1 MAEKIIN
8 TRVQLKYDTLT
19 NWLASSVI
27 LKAGEVAI
35 ATIATTNSDSG
46 LTPPAIGIKVGDG
59 NHTFADLNWI
69 QAIAGDVPEWAKQ
82 AAGTTVKNWIDAAI
96 GEIPAAPSGEG
107 TTTFTSAK
115 LIKSV
120 TQDKGGKITNV
131 TYEDITIDAVSGLTT
146 RLEGIDTAIGT
157 KLDANLA
164 STAATTANKL
174 IDDAAAKSYADA
186 AQSKAETTASN
197 ALSAAKTAILG
208 EADYSG
214 TVKGAYA
221 EAKKANDA
229 IAALDV
235 TDSGTGV
242 VTAISQTDGKIAYT
256 KSAIDTVVA
265 FSDGYNASSNK
276 AATVQTVTDAVNAAK
291 TELNKNLSQMTG
303 AMRFRGT
310 VAAAPTADT
319 AAPSGDG
326 LGAWRAGDVVL
337 FGTAEYVVSSMSS
350 DKKPVWQLLG
360 DEGAYQTKLSFTGTP
375 ASDNKVVTNDTLEA
389 AKTNL
394 TTEIDKAKTAA
405 ATAQGAANA
414 AQNTADSAVAEAQKA
429 NNAIAAL
436 DVADD
441 TSAKGFVSAVTQTD
455 GKIAVTKKE
464 IGFADISDVAFEGT
478 EAPSK
483 TNKIITREA
492 LNTEKT
498 NIIDGISGSATAT
511 AVANNQV
518 SVLTGV
524 TLTAGK
530 LTRSSEYKL
539 AAVAA
544 TGKVADIDFSDTV
557 LVLNCGSSTVNV

>member
-59 NHTFADLNWI
+59 NNTFANLNWI
-69 QAIAGDVPEWAKQ
+69 QAVAGDVPTWAKE
-82 AAGTTVKNWIDAAI
+82 AAGATVKSWIDHAI
-96 GEIPAAPSGEG
+96 SEIPAAPSGEG

-131 TYEDITIDAVSGLTT
+131 TYEDITIDAVSGLTA

-164 STAATTANKL
+164 SANATITNKL
-174 IDDAAAKSYADA
+174 IDDAAAKGYADA
-186 AQSKAETTASN
+186 AQSNAETAASS

-276 AATVQTVTDAVNAAK
+276 AATVKTVTDAVDAAK
-291 TELNKNLSQMTG
+291 TELNSTLSQMTG

-337 FGTAEYVVSSMSS
+337 FGTAEYVVSTMSS
-350 DKKPVWQLLG
+350 NKPVWQLLG
-360 DEGAYQTKLSFTGTP
+360 DEGAYQTRLSFTGTP
-375 ASDNKVVTNDTLEA
+375 SSENKVVTNDTLET

-394 TTEIDKAKTAA
+394 TTAINEAKTAA
-405 ATAQGAANA
+405 SNADDAAKAAQGTAN
-414 AQNTADSAVAEAQKA
+414 SAVAEAQKA

-441 TSAKGFVSAVTQTD
+441 ISKKGFVSAVTQTD

-464 IGFADISDVAFEGT
+464 IGFADISDVAFDGT
-478 EAPSK
+478 PSK
-483 TNKIITREA
+483 TNKIITGTA
-492 LNTEKT
+492 LDAVKK
-498 NIIDGISGSATAT
+498 NIIDGIGGSATAT

>member
-35 ATIATTNSDSG
+35 ATIATANSDSG

-59 NHTFADLNWI
+59 NNTFANLNWI
-69 QAIAGDVPEWAKQ
+69 QAVAGDVPTWAKE
-82 AAGTTVKNWIDAAI
+82 AAGATVKNWIDKAI
-96 GEIPAAPSGEG
+96 EKIPAAPSGEG

-131 TYEDITIDAVSGLTT
+131 TYEDITIDAVSGLTA
-146 RLEGIDTAIGT
+146 RLEGIDAAIGT

-164 STAATTANKL
+164 STAATTTNKL
-174 IDDAAAKSYADA
+174 IDDAAAKGYADA
-186 AQSKAETTASN
+186 AQSAAESTASN

-208 EADYSG
+208 EANYSG

-235 TDSGTGV
+235 NDSGTGV

-276 AATVQTVTDAVNAAK
+276 AATVKTVTDAVDAAK
-291 TELNKNLSQMTG
+291 TELNSNLSQMTG

-310 VAAAPTADT
+310 VTAAPTANT
-319 AAPSGDG
+319 AAPKDG

-350 DKKPVWQLLG
+350 DKPVWQLLG
-360 DEGAYQTKLSFTGTP
+360 DEGAYQTRLSFTGTP
-375 ASDNKVVTNDTLEA
+375 SSENKVVTNDTLET

-394 TTEIDKAKTAA
+394 TTAINEAKTAA
-405 ATAQGAANA
+405 SNAKDAADAAQGTAN
-414 AQNTADSAVAEAQKA
+414 SAVAEAQKA

-441 TSAKGFVSAVTQTD
+441 TSKKGFVSAVTQTD

-464 IGFADISDVAFEGT
+464 IGFADISDVAFEDT
-478 EAPSK
+478 PSK

>member
-35 ATIATTNSDSG
+35 ATIATANSDSG

-59 NHTFADLNWI
+59 NNTFANLNWI
-69 QAIAGDVPEWAKQ
+69 QAVAGDVPTWAKE
-82 AAGTTVKNWIDAAI
+82 AAGTTVQNWIDTAI
-96 GEIPAAPSGEG
+96 SKIPAAPSGEG

-164 STAATTANKL
+164 SAAATTSNKL
-174 IDDAAAKSYADA
+174 IDDAAAKGYADA
-186 AQSKAETTASN
+186 AQTAAVSTASD

-208 EADYSG
+208 EADYGG

-265 FSDGYNASSNK
+265 FKDGYNASSNQ
-276 AATVQTVTDAVNAAK
+276 AATVKTVTDAVDAAK
-291 TELNKNLSQMTG
+291 RELNSNLSQMTG

-310 VAAAPTADT
+310 VTAAPTANT
-319 AAPSGDG
+319 AAPEDG

-350 DKKPVWQLLG
+350 SNKPVWQLLG

-375 ASDNKVVTNDTLEA
+375 SSENKVVTNDTLET

-394 TTEIDKAKTAA
+394 TKDINDAKTAA
-405 ATAQGAANA
+405 TNAQDAAKKAQG
-414 AQNTADSAVAEAQKA
+414 TADTAVAEAQKA
-429 NNAIAAL
+429 NNAIAAM

-464 IGFADISDVAFEGT
+464 IGYADISDVAFEG

-483 TNKIITREA
+483 TNKIITRDA

-498 NIIDGISGSATAT
+498 NIVDGISGSATAT

>member
-35 ATIATTNSDSG
+35 ATIATANSDSG

-59 NHTFADLNWI
+59 NNTFANLNWI
-69 QAIAGDVPEWAKQ
+69 QAVAGDVPTWAKE
-82 AAGTTVKNWIDAAI
+82 AAGATVKNWIDDAVKA
-96 GEIPAAPSGEG
+96 IPAAPSGEG

-157 KLDANLA
+157 KLNANLA
-164 STAATTANKL
+164 SAAATTTNKL
-174 IDDAAAKSYADA
+174 IDDAAAKGYADA
-186 AQSKAETTASN
+186 AQSAAVSTASD

-208 EADYSG
+208 EANYSG

-235 TDSGTGV
+235 NDSGTGV

-276 AATVQTVTDAVNAAK
+276 AATVKTVTDAVDAAK
-291 TELNKNLSQMTG
+291 TELNSTLSQMTS

-310 VAAAPTADT
+310 VAAAPTANT

-350 DKKPVWQLLG
+350 DNKPVWQLLG
-360 DEGAYQTKLSFTGTP
+360 DEGAYQTRLSFTGTP
-375 ASDNKVVTNDTLEA
+375 SSENKVVTNDTLET

-394 TTEIDKAKTAA
+394 TTAINEAKTAA
-405 ATAQGAANA
+405 SNAQDAADAAQGTAN
-414 AQNTADSAVAEAQKA
+414 SAVAEAQKA

-436 DVADD
+436 DVTDD
-441 TSAKGFVSAVTQTD
+441 TSKKGFVSAVTQTD

-464 IGFADISDVAFEGT
+464 IGFADISDVAFDGT
-478 EAPSK
+478 PSK

-498 NIIDGISGSATAT
+498 NIIDGINGSATAT

>member
-8 TRVQLKYDTLT
+8 TRVQLKYDTLA

-35 ATIATTNSDSG
+35 ATIATTNNHSG

-59 NHTFADLNWI
+59 NNTFANLNWI
-69 QAIAGDVPEWAKQ
+69 QAVAGDVPTWAKE
-82 AAGTTVKNWIDAAI
+82 ADGAIVKNWIDDAI
-96 GEIPAAPSGEG
+96 GTVASGAG

-120 TQDKGGKITNV
+120 TQDEGGKITNV
-131 TYEDITIDAVSGLTT
+131 TYEDITIDAVSGLTA

-164 STAATTANKL
+164 STAATTTNKL
-174 IDDAAAKSYADA
+174 IDDAAAKDYADA
-186 AQSKAETTASN
+186 AQSAAETTASK

-235 TDSGTGV
+235 NDSGTGV

-265 FSDGYNASSNK
+265 FNDGYNASSNK
-276 AATVQTVTDAVNAAK
+276 AATVKTVTDAVEVAK
-291 TELNKNLSQMTG
+291 TELNKNISQMTG
-303 AMRFRGT
+303 AMRFRST
-310 VAAAPTADT
+310 VTAAPTANT
-319 AAPSGDG
+319 AAPKDG

-350 DKKPVWQLLG
+350 DKPVWQLLG
-360 DEGAYQTKLSFTGTP
+360 DEGAYQTRLSFTGNP
-375 ASDNKVVTNDTLEA
+375 SSSNKVVTENTLNDAKSELTTAITNANNAASNANDA
-389 AKTNL
+389 AK
-394 TTEIDKAKTAA
+394 A
-405 ATAQGAANA
+405 AQG
-414 AQNTADSAVAEAQKA
+414 TADSAGAEAQKA

-441 TSAKGFVSAVTQTD
+441 TSKKGFVSAVTQTD

-464 IGFADISDVAFEGT
+464 IGFADISDVAFDV
-478 EAPSK
+478 APSK
-483 TNKIITREA
+483 TNKIITTDG
-492 LNTEKT
+492 LDTVKT

-511 AVANNQV
+511 AIANNQV

>member
-35 ATIATTNSDSG
+35 ATIATTNDHSG

-59 NHTFADLNWI
+59 KNTFADLNWI
-69 QAIAGDVPEWAKQ
+69 QAVAGDVPTWAKE
-82 AAGTTVKNWIDAAI
+82 AAGATVKSWIDGAI
-96 GEIPAAPSGEG
+96 GAIPAAPSGAG

-120 TQDKGGKITNV
+120 TQDEGGKITNV
-131 TYEDITIDAVSGLTT
+131 TYEDITIDAVSGLTA

-164 STAATTANKL
+164 STAATTTNKL

-186 AQSKAETTASN
+186 AQSAAESTASS

-208 EADYSG
+208 EANYSG

-276 AATVQTVTDAVNAAK
+276 AATVKTVTDAVDAAK
-291 TELNKNLSQMTG
+291 TELNQNLSQMTG

-310 VAAAPTADT
+310 VTAAPTANT
-319 AAPSGDG
+319 AAPEDG

-337 FGTAEYVVSSMSS
+337 FGTAEYVVSTMSS

-360 DEGAYQTKLSFTGTP
+360 DEGAYQTRLSFTGTP
-375 ASDNKVVTNDTLEA
+375 SSENKVVTNDTLET

-394 TTEIDKAKTAA
+394 TTAINEAKAA
-405 ATAQGAANA
+405 ASNAQDAADDAQGTAN
-414 AQNTADSAVAEAQKA
+414 SAVTEAQKA

-436 DVADD
+436 NVADD
-441 TSAKGFVSAVTQTD
+441 TSKKGFVSAVTQTD

-478 EAPSK
+478 PSK
-483 TNKIITREA
+483 TNKIITNDA
-492 LNTEKT
+492 LNTVKT

>member
-35 ATIATTNSDSG
+35 ATIATTNSNSG

-59 NHTFADLNWI
+59 KNTFANLNWI
-69 QAIAGDVPEWAKQ
+69 QAVAGDVPTWAKE
-82 AAGTTVKNWIDAAI
+82 AAGATVKSWIDGAI
-96 GEIPAAPSGEG
+96 GAIPAAPSGAG

-120 TQDKGGKITNV
+120 TQDEGGKITNV
-131 TYEDITIDAVSGLTT
+131 TYEDITIDAVSGLTA

-164 STAATTANKL
+164 STAATTTNKL
-174 IDDAAAKSYADA
+174 IDDAAAKGYADA
-186 AQSKAETTASN
+186 AQSAAESTASS

-208 EADYSG
+208 EANYSG

-276 AATVQTVTDAVNAAK
+276 AATVKTVTDAVDAAK
-291 TELNKNLSQMTG
+291 TELNNNLSQMTG

-310 VAAAPTADT
+310 VTAAPTANT
-319 AAPSGDG
+319 AAPEDG

-337 FGTAEYVVSSMSS
+337 FGTAEYVVSTMSS
-350 DKKPVWQLLG
+350 NKPVWQLLG
-360 DEGAYQTKLSFTGTP
+360 DEGAYQTRLSFTGTP
-375 ASDNKVVTNDTLEA
+375 SSENKVVTNDTLET

-394 TTEIDKAKTAA
+394 TTAINEAKTAA
-405 ATAQGAANA
+405 ANAQDAADDAQGTAN
-414 AQNTADSAVAEAQKA
+414 SAVAEAQKA

-441 TSAKGFVSAVTQTD
+441 TSKKGFVSAVTQTD

-464 IGFADISDVAFEGT
+464 IGFADISDVAFDGT
-478 EAPSK
+478 PSK
-483 TNKIITREA
+483 TNKIITSEK
-492 LNTEKT
+492 LNTVKT

>member
-35 ATIATTNSDSG
+35 ATIANTNNNSG

-69 QAIAGDVPEWAKQ
+69 QAVAGDVPTWAKE
-82 AAGTTVKNWIDAAI
+82 AAGTTVQNWIDKAI
-96 GEIPAAPSGEG
+96 GTVASGEG

-157 KLDANLA
+157 KLNANLA

-186 AQSKAETTASN
+186 AQAAAEKTASD
-197 ALSAAKTAILG
+197 ALSAAKTEILG
-208 EADYSG
+208 EANYGG

-235 TDSGTGV
+235 NDSGTGV

-276 AATVQTVTDAVNAAK
+276 AATVQTVTDAVDAAK
-291 TELNKNLSQMTG
+291 RELNKNLSQMTG

-310 VAAAPTADT
+310 VTAAPTANT
-319 AAPSGDG
+319 AAPEDG

-375 ASDNKVVTNDTLEA
+375 ASDNKVVTENTLNATKGELTTAINGANTAASNAQDAADA
-389 AKTNL
+389 AK
-394 TTEIDKAKTAA
+394 A
-405 ATAQGAANA
+405 
-414 AQNTADSAVAEAQKA
+414 TADSAAAEAQKA

-436 DVADD
+436 DVTDD

-464 IGFADISDVAFEGT
+464 IGFADISDVAFEG
-478 EAPSK
+478 APSK
-483 TNKIITREA
+483 TNKIITGSY
-492 LNTEKT
+492 LNDVKK
-498 NIIDGISGSATAT
+498 NIVDGISGSATAT

>member
-35 ATIATTNSDSG
+35 ATIATANSNSG

-59 NHTFADLNWI
+59 KNTFANLNWI
-69 QAIAGDVPEWAKQ
+69 QAIAGDVPEWAKET
-82 AAGTTVKNWIDAAI
+82 AGATVKSWIDGAI
-96 GEIPAAPSGEG
+96 GAIPAAPSGAG

-120 TQDKGGKITNV
+120 TQDEGGKITNV
-131 TYEDITIDAVSGLTT
+131 TYEDITIDAVSGLTA

-164 STAATTANKL
+164 STAATTTNKL
-174 IDDAAAKSYADA
+174 IDDAAAKGYADA
-186 AQSKAETTASN
+186 AQSNAETAASS

-265 FSDGYNASSNK
+265 FKDGYNASSNQ
-276 AATVQTVTDAVNAAK
+276 AATVKTVTDAVDAAK
-291 TELNKNLSQMTG
+291 RELNSNLSQMTG

-310 VAAAPTADT
+310 VTAAPTANT
-319 AAPSGDG
+319 AAPEDG

-337 FGTAEYVVSSMSS
+337 FGTAEYVVSTMSS
-350 DKKPVWQLLG
+350 NKPVWQLLG
-360 DEGAYQTKLSFTGTP
+360 DEGAYQTRLSFTGTP
-375 ASDNKVVTNDTLEA
+375 SSENKVVTNDTLET

-394 TTEIDKAKTAA
+394 TTAINEAKTAA
-405 ATAQGAANA
+405 SNAKDAADA
-414 AQNTADSAVAEAQKA
+414 AQTTANGAVADAKKA
-429 NNAIAAL
+429 NDAIAAL

-441 TSAKGFVSAVTQTD
+441 TSKKGFVSAVTQTN

-464 IGFADISDVAFEGT
+464 IGYADISDVAFDGT
-478 EAPSK
+478 PSK
-483 TNKIITREA
+483 TNKIITGTA
-492 LNTEKT
+492 LDTVKT
-498 NIIDGISGSATAT
+498 NIVDGISGSATAT

-530 LTRSSEYKL
+530 LTKASEYKL

>member
-59 NHTFADLNWI
+59 NNTFANLNWI
-69 QAIAGDVPEWAKQ
+69 QAVAGDVPTWAKE
-82 AAGTTVKNWIDAAI
+82 AAGATVKNWIDKAI
-96 GEIPAAPSGEG
+96 EKIPAAPSGEG

-131 TYEDITIDAVSGLTT
+131 TYEDITIDAVSGLTA

-164 STAATTANKL
+164 STAATTTNKL
-174 IDDAAAKSYADA
+174 IDDAAAKGYADA
-186 AQSKAETTASN
+186 AQTAAESTASN

-208 EADYSG
+208 EANYSG

-256 KSAIDTVVA
+256 KSAIDTIVA
-265 FSDGYNASSNK
+265 FKDGYNASSNQ
-276 AATVQTVTDAVNAAK
+276 AATVKTVTDAVNAAK
-291 TELNKNLSQMTG
+291 TELNSTLSQMTG

-310 VAAAPTADT
+310 VTAAPTANT
-319 AAPSGDG
+319 AAPEDG

-337 FGTAEYVVSSMSS
+337 FGTAEYVVSTMSS
-350 DKKPVWQLLG
+350 NKPVWQLLG

-375 ASDNKVVTNDTLEA
+375 SSSNKVVTNDTLED
-389 AKTNL
+389 AKGEL
-394 TTEIDKAKTAA
+394 TTAINAANTAA
-405 ATAQGAANA
+405 SNAKDAADAAQGTAN
-414 AQNTADSAVAEAQKA
+414 SAVAEAQKA

-441 TSAKGFVSAVTQTD
+441 TSKKGFVSAVTQTD

-464 IGFADISDVAFEGT
+464 IGFADISDVAFDGT
-478 EAPSK
+478 PSK
-483 TNKIITREA
+483 TNKIITGTA
-492 LNTEKT
+492 LDAVKK
-498 NIIDGISGSATAT
+498 NIVDGISGSATAT

-524 TLTAGK
+524 NLTAGK
-530 LTRSSEYKL
+530 LTRGSEYKL

>member
-35 ATIATTNSDSG
+35 ATIATANSNSG

-59 NHTFADLNWI
+59 KNTFADLNWI
-69 QAIAGDVPEWAKQ
+69 QAVAGDVPTWAKET
-82 AAGTTVKNWIDAAI
+82 AGATVKSWIDEAVGAV
-96 GEIPAAPSGEG
+96 ASGAG

-120 TQDKGGKITNV
+120 TQDEGGKITNV
-131 TYEDITIDAVSGLTT
+131 TYEDITIDAVSGLTA

-164 STAATTANKL
+164 SAAATTVNKL
-174 IDDAAAKSYADA
+174 IDDNAAKGYADA
-186 AQSKAETTASN
+186 AQSAAESTASK

-276 AATVQTVTDAVNAAK
+276 AATVKTVTDAVEAAK

-337 FGTAEYVVSSMSS
+337 FGTAEYVVSTMSS
-350 DKKPVWQLLG
+350 NKPVWQLLG

-375 ASDNKVVTNDTLEA
+375 SSSNKVVTNDTLEE
-389 AKTNL
+389 AKGEL
-394 TTEIDKAKTAA
+394 TTAISGANTAA
-405 ATAQGAANA
+405 SNAHDAANA
-414 AQNTADSAVAEAQKA
+414 AQRTANSAVAEAQKA
-429 NNAIAAL
+429 NNAIATM

-464 IGFADISDVAFEGT
+464 IGYADISDVAFEG

-483 TNKIITREA
+483 TNKIITRDA

-498 NIIDGISGSATAT
+498 NIVDGISGSATAT

-524 TLTAGK
+524 NLTAGK
-530 LTRSSEYKL
+530 LTKASEYKL

>member
-35 ATIATTNSDSG
+35 ATIATANSDSG

-59 NHTFADLNWI
+59 NNTFANLNWI
-69 QAIAGDVPEWAKQ
+69 QAVAGDVPTWAKE
-82 AAGTTVKNWIDAAI
+82 AAGATVKNWIDKAI
-96 GEIPAAPSGEG
+96 EKIPAAPSGEG

-164 STAATTANKL
+164 SAAATTTNKL
-174 IDDAAAKSYADA
+174 IDDAAAKDYADA
-186 AQSKAETTASN
+186 AQTAAETTASN

-208 EADYSG
+208 EANYSG

-242 VTAISQTDGKIAYT
+242 VTAISQTNGKIAYT

-276 AATVQTVTDAVNAAK
+276 AATVKTVTDAVDAAK
-291 TELNKNLSQMTG
+291 TELNNNLSQMTG

-310 VAAAPTADT
+310 VTAAPTANT
-319 AAPSGDG
+319 AAPEDG

-337 FGTAEYVVSSMSS
+337 FGTAEYVVSTMSS
-350 DKKPVWQLLG
+350 NKPVWQLLG
-360 DEGAYQTKLSFTGTP
+360 DEGAYQTRLSFTGTP
-375 ASDNKVVTNDTLEA
+375 SSDNKVVTNDTLET

-394 TTEIDKAKTAA
+394 TTAINEAKTAA
-405 ATAQGAANA
+405 SNANDAAKAAQGTAN
-414 AQNTADSAVAEAQKA
+414 SAVAEAQKA

-441 TSAKGFVSAVTQTD
+441 TSKKGFVSAVTQAD

-464 IGFADISDVAFEGT
+464 IGFADISDVAFDGT
-478 EAPSK
+478 PSK
-483 TNKIITREA
+483 TNKIITGEK
-492 LNTEKT
+492 LDTVKT

>member
-35 ATIATTNSDSG
+35 ATIATANSDSG

-59 NHTFADLNWI
+59 NNTFANLNWI
-69 QAIAGDVPEWAKQ
+69 QAVAGDVPTWAKE
-82 AAGTTVKNWIDAAI
+82 AAGATVKNWIDKAI
-96 GEIPAAPSGEG
+96 EKIPAAPSGEG

-131 TYEDITIDAVSGLTT
+131 TYEDITIDAVSGLTA

-164 STAATTANKL
+164 STDATTTNKL

-186 AQSKAETTASN
+186 AQSAAENTASS

-208 EADYSG
+208 EANYSG

-235 TDSGTGV
+235 NDSGTGV

-276 AATVQTVTDAVNAAK
+276 AATVKTVTDAVEAAK
-291 TELNKNLSQMTG
+291 TELNSNLSQMTG

-310 VAAAPTADT
+310 VTAAPTANT
-319 AAPSGDG
+319 AAPSVDG

-350 DKKPVWQLLG
+350 DKPVWQLLG
-360 DEGAYQTKLSFTGTP
+360 DEGAYQTRLSFTGTP
-375 ASDNKVVTNDTLEA
+375 SSENKVVTNDTLET

-394 TTEIDKAKTAA
+394 TAAINEAKAA
-405 ATAQGAANA
+405 ASNAQDAADAAKGTAN
-414 AQNTADSAVAEAQKA
+414 SAVAEAQKA

-441 TSAKGFVSAVTQTD
+441 TSKKGFVSAVTQTD

-464 IGFADISDVAFEGT
+464 IGFADISDVAFEG
-478 EAPSK
+478 APSK
-483 TNKIITREA
+483 TNKIITGSH
-492 LNTEKT
+492 LDTVKT

-511 AVANNQV
+511 AIANNQV

>member
-59 NHTFADLNWI
+59 NNTFANLNWI
-69 QAIAGDVPEWAKQ
+69 QAVAGDVPTWAKE
-82 AAGTTVKNWIDAAI
+82 AAGATVKNWIDKAI
-96 GEIPAAPSGEG
+96 EKIPAAPSGEG

-131 TYEDITIDAVSGLTT
+131 TYEDITIDAVSGLTA

-164 STAATTANKL
+164 STAATTTNKL
-174 IDDAAAKSYADA
+174 IDNAAAKSYADA
-186 AQSKAETTASN
+186 AQSAAVSTASD
-197 ALSAAKTAILG
+197 ALSTARTAILG
-208 EADYSG
+208 EANYSG

-256 KSAIDTVVA
+256 KSAIDTVIA
-265 FSDGYNASSNK
+265 FDGDYNASSNK
-276 AATVQTVTDAVNAAK
+276 AATVKTVADAVNAAK
-291 TELNKNLSQMTG
+291 NELNSNLSQMTG

-310 VAAAPTADT
+310 VTAAPTADT

-337 FGTAEYVVSSMSS
+337 FGTAEYVVSTMSS
-350 DKKPVWQLLG
+350 KKPVWQLLG
-360 DEGAYQTKLSFTGTP
+360 DEGAYQTRLSFTGTP
-375 ASDNKVVTNDTLEA
+375 SSENKVVTNDTLET

-394 TTEIDKAKTAA
+394 TTAINEAKTAA
-405 ATAQGAANA
+405 TNAQDAADGAQATA
-414 AQNTADSAVAEAQKA
+414 TSAVAEAQKA

-436 DVADD
+436 DVTDD
-441 TSAKGFVSAVTQTD
+441 TSKKGFVSAVTQTD

-464 IGFADISDVAFEGT
+464 IGFADISDVAFDGT
-478 EAPSK
+478 PSK
-483 TNKIITREA
+483 TNKIITGEA
-492 LNTEKT
+492 LNTVKA

>member
-19 NWLASSVI
+19 NWLASEVI

-35 ATIATTNSDSG
+35 ATIATTNANSG

-59 NHTFADLNWI
+59 KNTFTDLNWI
-69 QAIAGDVPEWAKQ
+69 QAIAGDVPTWAKE
-82 AAGTTVKNWIDAAI
+82 AAGATVKSWIDGAI
-96 GEIPAAPSGEG
+96 GDIPAAASGAG

-115 LIKSV
+115 LIKTV
-120 TQDKGGKITNV
+120 TQDEGGKITGV
-131 TYEDITIDAVSGLTT
+131 TYEDIIIDAVSGLAA
-146 RLEGIDTAIGT
+146 RLEGIDTAVGK

-164 STAATTANKL
+164 SDKATTTNKL
-174 IDDAAAKSYADA
+174 IDDAAAKGYADA
-186 AQSKAETTASN
+186 AQAAAEGTAAG

-229 IAALDV
+229 IAGLDV
-235 TDSGTGV
+235 SDTGSGV
-242 VTAISQTDGKIAYT
+242 VTVISQTDGKIAYT

-265 FSDGYNASSNK
+265 FSDGYSATSNK
-276 AATVQTVTDAVNAAK
+276 AATVKTVTDAVNTAK
-291 TELNKNLSQMTG
+291 TELNNNLSQMTG

-310 VAAAPTADT
+310 VTAAPTANT
-319 AAPSGDG
+319 AVPEDG

-337 FGTAEYVVSSMSS
+337 FGTAEYVVSGLTSS
-350 DKKPVWQLLG
+350 KPTWQLLG
-360 DEGAYQTKLSFTGTP
+360 DEGAYQTKLTFTGTP
-375 ASDNKVVTNDTLEA
+375 SSTNKVVTNDTLEST
-389 AKTNL
+389 KTEL
-394 TTEIDKAKTAA
+394 TTAI
-405 ATAQGAANA
+405 GAANTAASNAKDAADA
-414 AQNTADSAVAEAQKA
+414 AQATANGAVTDAKKA
-429 NNAIAAL
+429 NDAIAAL

-441 TSAKGFVSAVTQTD
+441 TTKKGFVSAVTQTN

-464 IGFADISDVAFEGT
+464 IGYADISDVAFDGT
-478 EAPSK
+478 PSK
-483 TNKIITREA
+483 TNKIITGTA
-492 LNTEKT
+492 LDTVKT
-498 NIIDGISGSATAT
+498 NIVDGISGSATAT

-524 TLTAGK
+524 TLTDGK
-530 LTRSSEYKL
+530 LTKASEYKL

-544 TGKVADIDFSDTV
+544 TGKVADIDFADTV

>member
-59 NHTFADLNWI
+59 NNTFANLNWI
-69 QAIAGDVPEWAKQ
+69 QAVAGDVPTWAKE
-82 AAGTTVKNWIDAAI
+82 AAGATVKNWIDKAI
-96 GEIPAAPSGEG
+96 EKIPAAPSGEG

-131 TYEDITIDAVSGLTT
+131 TYEDITIDAVSGLTA

-164 STAATTANKL
+164 STAATTTNKL
-174 IDDAAAKSYADA
+174 IDDAAAKDYADA
-186 AQSKAETTASN
+186 AQSAAVSTASN

-208 EADYSG
+208 EANYDG

-276 AATVQTVTDAVNAAK
+276 AATVKTVTDAVDAAK

-310 VAAAPTADT
+310 VTAAPTADT

-337 FGTAEYVVSSMSS
+337 FGTAEYVVSTMSS
-350 DKKPVWQLLG
+350 NKPVWQLLG
-360 DEGAYQTKLSFTGTP
+360 DEGAYQTRLSFTGTP
-375 ASDNKVVTNDTLEA
+375 SSENKVVTENTLNTTKGE
-389 AKTNL
+389 L
-394 TTEIDKAKTAA
+394 TTAISNVNTAA
-405 ATAQGAANA
+405 TNAQDAADDAQATAN
-414 AQNTADSAVAEAQKA
+414 SAVAEAQKA

-436 DVADD
+436 DVTDD
-441 TSAKGFVSAVTQTD
+441 TSKKGFVSAVTQTD

-464 IGFADISDVAFEGT
+464 IGFADISDVAFDGT
-478 EAPSK
+478 PSK
-483 TNKIITREA
+483 TNKIITGEA
-492 LNTEKT
+492 LNTVKA

>member
-35 ATIATTNSDSG
+35 ATIATANSDSG

-59 NHTFADLNWI
+59 KNTFANLNWI
-69 QAIAGDVPEWAKQ
+69 QAIAGDVPAWAKET
-82 AAGTTVKNWIDAAI
+82 AATTVKNWIDTAI

-131 TYEDITIDAVSGLTT
+131 TYEDITIDAVSGLTA

-164 STAATTANKL
+164 SANATTSNKL
-174 IDDAAAKSYADA
+174 IDDAAAKGYADA
-186 AQSKAETTASN
+186 AQTAAETTASN

-242 VTAISQTDGKIAYT
+242 VTAISQTNGKIAYT

-276 AATVQTVTDAVNAAK
+276 AATVKTVSDAVDAAK
-291 TELNKNLSQMTG
+291 RELNSNLSQMTG

-337 FGTAEYVVSSMSS
+337 FGTAEYVVSTMSS
-350 DKKPVWQLLG
+350 NKPVWQLLG
-360 DEGAYQTKLSFTGTP
+360 DEGAYQTKLSFTGAP
-375 ASDNKVVTNDTLEA
+375 SSENKVVTNDTLET

-394 TTEIDKAKTAA
+394 TTAINEAKTAA
-405 ATAQGAANA
+405 SNANDAANA
-414 AQNTADSAVAEAQKA
+414 AQTTANGAVADAKKA
-429 NNAIAAL
+429 NDAIAAL

-441 TSAKGFVSAVTQTD
+441 TSKKGFVSAVTQTN

-464 IGFADISDVAFEGT
+464 IGYADISDVAFDGT
-478 EAPSK
+478 PSK
-483 TNKIITREA
+483 TNKIITGTA
-492 LNTEKT
+492 LDTVKT
-498 NIIDGISGSATAT
+498 NIVDGISGSATAT

-524 TLTAGK
+524 NLTAGK
-530 LTRSSEYKL
+530 LTRGSEYKL

>member
-35 ATIATTNSDSG
+35 ATIATTNSNSG

-59 NHTFADLNWI
+59 NNTFANLNWI
-69 QAIAGDVPEWAKQ
+69 QAVAGDVPTWAKE
-82 AAGTTVKNWIDAAI
+82 AAGATVKSWIDHAI
-96 GEIPAAPSGEG
+96 SEIPAAPSGEG

-164 STAATTANKL
+164 SADASTTNKL
-174 IDDAAAKSYADA
+174 IDDAAAKDYADA
-186 AQSKAETTASN
+186 AQLAAETTASN

-208 EADYSG
+208 EADYHG

-235 TDSGTGV
+235 IDSGTGV

-276 AATVQTVTDAVNAAK
+276 AATVKTVTDAVDAAK
-291 TELNKNLSQMTG
+291 TELNSNLSQMTG

-319 AAPSGDG
+319 VAPSGDG

-350 DKKPVWQLLG
+350 SNKPVWQLLG

-375 ASDNKVVTNDTLEA
+375 SSSNKVVTNDTLET

-394 TTEIDKAKTAA
+394 TAEIEKAKTAA
-405 ATAQGAANA
+405 SKAQNAADAAQGTAN
-414 AQNTADSAVAEAQKA
+414 SAVTEAQKA

-441 TSAKGFVSAVTQTD
+441 TSKKGFVSAVTQTD

-478 EAPSK
+478 PSK
-483 TNKIITREA
+483 TNKIITGTA
-492 LNTEKT
+492 LNTVKT

>member
-19 NWLASSVI
+19 NWLASEVI

-35 ATIATTNSDSG
+35 ATIATTNANSG

-59 NHTFADLNWI
+59 KNTFADLNWI
-69 QAIAGDVPEWAKQ
+69 QAIAGDVPTWAKE
-82 AAGTTVKNWIDAAI
+82 AAGATVKSWIDSAI
-96 GEIPAAPSGEG
+96 GDIPAAASGAG

-115 LIKSV
+115 LIKTV
-120 TQDKGGKITNV
+120 TQDEGGKITGV
-131 TYEDITIDAVSGLTT
+131 TYEDITIDAVSGLTA
-146 RLEGIDTAIGT
+146 RLEGIDTAVGK

-164 STAATTANKL
+164 SDKATTTNKL
-174 IDDAAAKSYADA
+174 IDDTTAKGYADA
-186 AQSKAETTASN
+186 AQAAAEGTAAD

-229 IAALDV
+229 IADLDV
-235 TDSGTGV
+235 SDTGSGV

-265 FSDGYNASSNK
+265 FSDGYNATSNK
-276 AATVQTVTDAVNAAK
+276 AATVKTVTDAVDAAK
-291 TELNKNLSQMTG
+291 TELNNNLSQMTG

-310 VAAAPTADT
+310 VTAAPTANT
-319 AAPSGDG
+319 AAPEDG

-337 FGTAEYVVSSMSS
+337 FGTAEYVVSGLTSS
-350 DKKPVWQLLG
+350 KPTWQLLG
-360 DEGAYQTKLSFTGTP
+360 DEGAYQTKLTFTGTP
-375 ASDNKVVTNDTLEA
+375 SSTNKVVTNDTLEST
-389 AKTNL
+389 KTEL
-394 TTEIDKAKTAA
+394 TTAI
-405 ATAQGAANA
+405 GAANTAASNAKDAADA
-414 AQNTADSAVAEAQKA
+414 AQATANGAVTDAKKA
-429 NNAIAAL
+429 NDAIAAL

-441 TSAKGFVSAVTQTD
+441 TTKKGFVSAVTQTN

-464 IGFADISDVAFEGT
+464 IGYADISDVAFDGT
-478 EAPSK
+478 PSK
-483 TNKIITREA
+483 TNKIITGTA
-492 LNTEKT
+492 LDTVKT
-498 NIIDGISGSATAT
+498 NIVDGISGSATAT

-530 LTRSSEYKL
+530 LTKASEYKL

-544 TGKVADIDFSDTV
+544 TGKVADIDFADTV

>member
-19 NWLASSVI
+19 DWLASDVI

-35 ATIATTNSDSG
+35 ATIATTNTNSG

-59 NHTFADLNWI
+59 KNTFADLNWI
-69 QAIAGDVPEWAKQ
+69 QAIAGDVPTWAKE
-82 AAGTTVKNWIDAAI
+82 AAGTTVQKWIDGAI
-96 GEIPAAPSGEG
+96 KAIPAAASGAG

-120 TQDKGGKITNV
+120 TQDEGGKITDV
-131 TYEDITIDAVSGLTT
+131 TYEDITIDAVSGLSD
-146 RLEGIDTAIGT
+146 RLDGIDTAIGK

-164 STAATTANKL
+164 SAAATTTNKL
-174 IDDAAAKSYADA
+174 IDDAAAKGYADA
-186 AQSKAETTASN
+186 AQAAAESTASN

-235 TDSGTGV
+235 ADTGSGV
-242 VTAISQTDGKIAYT
+242 VTAITQTDGKIAVT

-276 AATVQTVTDAVNAAK
+276 AATVKTVTDAVDAAK
-291 TELNKNLSQMTG
+291 QELNSNLSQMAG

-310 VAAAPTADT
+310 VTAAPTANT
-319 AAPSGDG
+319 AAPDDG

-337 FGTAEYVVSSMSS
+337 FGTAEYVVSGLTS
-350 DKKPVWQLLG
+350 DKPTWQLLG

-375 ASDNKVVTNDTLEA
+375 SSENKVVTNNTLED
-389 AKTNL
+389 AKTKMN
-394 TTEIDKAKTAA
+394 TAIAGANTAA
-405 ATAQGAANA
+405 SNAKDAADAAQGTA
-414 AQNTADSAVAEAQKA
+414 NTAVTNAKKA
-429 NNAIAAL
+429 NDAIAAL

-441 TSAKGFVSAVTQTD
+441 TTKKGFVSTVTQTD

-464 IGFADISDVAFEGT
+464 IGYADISDVAFDGT
-478 EAPSK
+478 PSK
-483 TNKIITREA
+483 TNKIVTGTA
-492 LNTEKT
+492 LDTAKT
-498 NIIDGISGSATAT
+498 NIVDGISGSATAT

-524 TLTAGK
+524 SLTAGK
-530 LTRSSEYKL
+530 LTKASEYKL

-544 TGKVADIDFSDTV
+544 TGKVADIDFDDTV

>member
-35 ATIATTNSDSG
+35 ATIATTNDHSG

-59 NHTFADLNWI
+59 KNTFANLNWI
-69 QAIAGDVPEWAKQ
+69 QAVAGDVPTWAKE
-82 AAGTTVKNWIDAAI
+82 AAGATVKSWIDGAI
-96 GEIPAAPSGEG
+96 GAIPAAPSGAG

-120 TQDKGGKITNV
+120 TQDEGGKITNV
-131 TYEDITIDAVSGLTT
+131 TYEDITIDAVSGLTA

-174 IDDAAAKSYADA
+174 IDDNAAKGYADA
-186 AQSKAETTASN
+186 AQSAAESTASS

-208 EADYSG
+208 EANYSG

-276 AATVQTVTDAVNAAK
+276 AATVKTVTDAVDAAK
-291 TELNKNLSQMTG
+291 TELNNNLSQMTG

-310 VAAAPTADT
+310 VTAAPTANT
-319 AAPSGDG
+319 AAPEDG

-337 FGTAEYVVSSMSS
+337 FGTAEYVVSTMSS
-350 DKKPVWQLLG
+350 NKPVWQLLG
-360 DEGAYQTKLSFTGTP
+360 DEGAYQTRLSFTGTP
-375 ASDNKVVTNDTLEA
+375 TSENKVVTNDTLEI

-394 TTEIDKAKTAA
+394 TAEIDKAKTAA
-405 ATAQGAANA
+405 STAQGAATA

-441 TSAKGFVSAVTQTD
+441 TSKKGFVSAVTQTD

-483 TNKIITREA
+483 TNKIITRDA
-492 LNTEKT
+492 LDTVKT
-498 NIIDGISGSATAT
+498 NIIDGINGSATAT